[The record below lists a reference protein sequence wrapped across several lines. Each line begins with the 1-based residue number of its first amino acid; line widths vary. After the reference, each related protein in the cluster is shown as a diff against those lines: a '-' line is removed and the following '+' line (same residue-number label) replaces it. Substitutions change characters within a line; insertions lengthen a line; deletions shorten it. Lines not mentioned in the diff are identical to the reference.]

1 MNSTIAVII
10 NLPMLLL
17 LYLIM
22 FFTQALSGKRQFY
35 GVSLN
40 SDYFNKK
47 EFKSLDKKFKSL
59 LTIGFLIFIIITLVC
74 IYSFKAYEIAF
85 VLPILGFCIYE
96 FCVFIYVHNKV
107 KALKKDLSLEIKDLE
122 LKKTNVIL
130 DTDFINEKNII
141 IKKYSIYFLIP
152 YIITILVSIYV
163 ATKYNSLPDIIP
175 THWGITGMA
184 DAYSPKSVFSVFSTV
199 LMSVGVGIIIYI
211 SSVQSLKSRAK
222 LNTENIPES
231 KIAHLYYLNKLAITF
246 LVLNIGCQVLFI
258 SILIATVNAGSINTY
273 IMWPTTIAIIGAA
286 IYQTYL
292 YYKSPSKSKTAV
304 MMTITGYLEHF
315 IIIQTILLYLFKR
328 GLV

>member
-107 KALKKDLSLEIKDLE
+107 KALKKDLS
-122 LKKTNVIL
+122 
-130 DTDFINEKNII
+130 
-141 IKKYSIYFLIP
+141 
-152 YIITILVSIYV
+152 
-163 ATKYNSLPDIIP
+163 
-175 THWGITGMA
+175 
-184 DAYSPKSVFSVFSTV
+184 
-199 LMSVGVGIIIYI
+199 
-211 SSVQSLKSRAK
+211 
-222 LNTENIPES
+222 
-231 KIAHLYYLNKLAITF
+231 
-246 LVLNIGCQVLFI
+246 
-258 SILIATVNAGSINTY
+258 
-273 IMWPTTIAIIGAA
+273 
-286 IYQTYL
+286 
-292 YYKSPSKSKTAV
+292 
-304 MMTITGYLEHF
+304 
-315 IIIQTILLYLFKR
+315 
-328 GLV
+328 